1 MELKDIATV
10 LGIIVAIIVISSF
23 IAGFLPVQKH
33 ATPEPVHSITSIID
47 TMNSTSGW
55 EIDKDDKGSSINI
68 KSVPGRTG
76 NAIEIAYDLKEEGW
90 VDITKKINPEI
101 LSGKEGLIFFYKGSG
116 EPNTLEL
123 SLIYGDVGS
132 TIFGVSMDRAT
143 VTEDWVS
150 IEVPYTFFNCWWP
163 DDNCLY
169 YGNKL
174 DLKNVRKIEFSIS
187 NDPEAD
193 DVYGPGRLIIDDV
206 QGITS

>member
-1 MELKDIATV
+1 MHNKY
-10 LGIIVAIIVISSF
+10 
-23 IAGFLPVQKH
+23 
-33 ATPEPVHSITSIID
+33 
-47 TMNSTSGW
+47 
-55 EIDKDDKGSSINI
+55 

-76 NAIEIAYDLKEEGW
+76 NAIEIAYNLKEDGW
-90 VDITKKINPEI
+90 VDITKEINPEI
-101 LSGKEGLIFFYKGSG
+101 LSGKEGIRFFYKGSSR
-116 EPNTLEL
+116 PNTLEL

-143 VTEDWVS
+143 FTEDWVS
-150 IEVPYTFFNCWWP
+150 IEVPYTYFNCWWP

-206 QGITS
+206 QVITS